1 MITQIVTFL
10 IFFAVIGC
18 ILYGRR
24 LIKTEKVDAVFG
36 NPERALGGT
45 HWVIVGS
52 SFLLLIWLYY
62 SWDIAKGF
70 YPKSANELCQVAKVN
85 DSLLGL
91 KYQFPIEERE
101 FKSTS
106 QIKKENKNLR
116 IIQNE
121 IQNSEKLN
129 NQQKTILI
137 SFISKTNQLIP
148 LLTNED
154 LIENVTKQKINDIT
168 GKINLLT
175 ENFQKPDYPFETE
188 QELNQRLRAVNE
200 EGGWGITKVDA
211 GSGSIENTLEV
222 PLVPATK
229 RGVKF
234 HTAAKELNLISDE
247 FFKLRNHNPQF
258 KSRIKELKNE
268 IKSYRKDLS
277 DNEEIASTYA
287 KNIVKIARRIEFA
300 SIYPPNT
307 LNQMQAA
314 IIKFENAQKNAQGG
328 LRFIDM
334 FLFPAGT
341 IVASGPSCSE
351 QGSGRWLPK
360 PSDTLNKF
368 ILMSKPSVGYKDIPL
383 LWIQMVDVSKMI
395 GFILPDWIA
404 DILPGEYPV
413 HTKDGIVK
421 QNFKGGVLKIVTGD
435 FNLFKLPVPYGHIWD
450 SFLRV
455 FLGLI
460 FGILIGVPLGLFM
473 GLNRFAKGFFDPLIE
488 LYRPVPPLA
497 WAPLI
502 ISVLGIDN
510 TGKVF
515 LLFMVSLSIMIISA
529 RAGASGTQ
537 LSKIHAA
544 HSLGASK
551 KQILRYVI
559 FPNSL
564 PEILTG
570 IRVAVGMCW
579 GTLVAAEF
587 LAGTTGIGFVE
598 NVAKKYF
605 QYEVIWITIFIMG
618 MLGLL
623 FDITLR
629 KIINKTIPWRG
640 KG

>member
-1 MITQIVTFL
+1 MLTQIITFL
-10 IFFAVIGC
+10 IFFAVVGC
-18 ILYGRR
+18 ILYGRK
-24 LIKTEKVDAVFG
+24 LIRTEKVDAVFG
-36 NPERALGGT
+36 NPERAKGGT

-52 SFLLLIWLYY
+52 SFLLLVWLYY

-106 QIKKENKNLR
+106 QIKKENKNLEA
-116 IIQNE
+116 ILNE
-121 IQNSEKLN
+121 IQGSDKLN
-129 NQQKTILI
+129 NQQKITLAG
-137 SFISKTNQLIP
+137 FIGKTNKLIP

-154 LIENVTKQKINDIT
+154 LIEDETKKKINDIT
-168 GKINLLT
+168 GKINFLT
-175 ENFQKPDYPFETE
+175 ENFIKPDYPFETE
-188 QELNQRLRAVNE
+188 QELKERLDAVKE
-200 EGGWGITKVDA
+200 QGGWGIVKVQT
-211 GSGSIENTLEV
+211 GTGSIENTIEV
-222 PLVPATK
+222 PLIPETY
-229 RGVKF
+229 RGLKF
-234 HTAAKELNLISDE
+234 DAAAQELNLISDE
-247 FFKLRNHNPQF
+247 FFQLRNHNPQF
-258 KSRIKELKNE
+258 KSKIKEIKDE
-268 IKSYRKDLS
+268 IKAYRNNL
-277 DNEEIASTYA
+277 NEDEEVASEYA

-300 SIYPPNT
+300 SIYPPNA
-307 LNQMQAA
+307 LDNMQNA
-314 IIKFENAQKNAQGG
+314 IIEFDNAQKEAQGG
-328 LRFIDM
+328 LRFVDI

-360 PSDTLNKF
+360 PSDTFNKF

-383 LWIQMVDVSKMI
+383 LWIDMVDVSKMI

-413 HTKDGIVK
+413 HNKDGIVK
-421 QNFKGGVLKIVTGD
+421 QNFKGTVLKVVTGD
-435 FNLFKLPVPYGHIWD
+435 FKLFKVPVPYGHIWD

-455 FLGLI
+455 FLGLV

-551 KQILRYVI
+551 RQILRYVI

-623 FDITLR
+623 FDVTLR
-629 KIINKTIPWRG
+629 KIIDKTIPWRG

>member
-1 MITQIVTFL
+1 MLTQFVTILIIVS
-10 IFFAVIGC
+10 VIGC

-24 LIKTEKVDAVFG
+24 LIRTEKVDAVFG
-36 NPERALGGT
+36 NPERAKGGT
-45 HWVIVGS
+45 HWVIVGTS
-52 SFLLLIWLYY
+52 AILMLWLYY

-85 DSLLGL
+85 ESLLGL

-106 QIKKENKNLR
+106 IIKIENKNLKK
-116 IIQNE
+116 ITAE
-121 IQNSEKLN
+121 IQNSPDLN
-129 NQQKTILI
+129 NQQKTILLEYI
-137 SFISKTNQLIP
+137 NKTGQLIP
-148 LLTNED
+148 LLTNDSLMETD
-154 LIENVTKQKINDIT
+154 TRIKIKEMTDELR
-168 GKINLLT
+168 LLSS
-175 ENFQKPDYPFETE
+175 NFKKKDYPFETE
-188 QELNQRLRAVNE
+188 EEKNE
-200 EGGWGITKVDA
+200 RQIAISEQGDWGIIKVSA
-211 GSGSIENTLEV
+211 GTGSIENTIEV
-222 PLVPATK
+222 PLVPATD
-229 RGVKF
+229 RGLKF
-234 HTAAKELNLISDE
+234 HAAAEELTLINDK

-258 KSRIKELKNE
+258 KNSIKKLKEDIKE
-268 IKSYRKDLS
+268 YRKSLNDT
-277 DNEEIASTYA
+277 EEVASSFA
-287 KNIVKIARRIEFA
+287 KDIVKIARRIEFA
-300 SIYPPNT
+300 SIYPPNA
-307 LNQMQAA
+307 LNDMQNA
-314 IIKFENAQKNAQGG
+314 IIEFDNLQKSEQGG
-328 LRFIDM
+328 LRLIDIL
-334 FLFPAGT
+334 LFPAGT
-341 IVASGPSCSE
+341 IVSSGTSCSE

-368 ILMSKPSVGYKDIPL
+368 ILMSKPSVGYKNIPL
-383 LWIQMVDVSKMI
+383 LWIDMMDVSKII

-404 DILPGEYPV
+404 DILPGDYPV

-421 QNFKGGVLKIVTGD
+421 QNFKGQVLKLVTGD
-435 FNLFKLPVPYGHIWD
+435 FKLFKIPVPYGHIWD

-460 FGILIGVPLGLFM
+460 FGIIIGVPLGLFM

-551 KQILRYVI
+551 KQILRHVI

-623 FDITLR
+623 FDVTLR
-629 KIINKTIPWRG
+629 KIIDKTIPWRG

>member
-1 MITQIVTFL
+1 MLTQFATIL
-10 IFFAVIGC
+10 IFVAIIGC

-36 NPERALGGT
+36 NPERAKGGT
-45 HWVIVGS
+45 HWIVVGS
-52 SFLLLIWLYY
+52 SAILLVWLYY

-70 YPKSANELCQVAKVN
+70 YPKSANELCQVAKIN
-85 DSLLGL
+85 ESLMGL

-106 QIKKENKNLR
+106 IIKIENKNLKN
-116 IIQNE
+116 IANE
-121 IQNSEKLN
+121 IQNSNDLN
-129 NQQKTILI
+129 DQQKKILI
-137 SFISKTNQLIP
+137 GFIDKTTQLIP
-148 LLTNED
+148 LLTNNNLMEMD
-154 LIENVTKQKINDIT
+154 TKIKIKEMTEEI
-168 GKINLLT
+168 KILSS
-175 ENFQKPDYPFETE
+175 NFKKKDYPFETE
-188 QELNQRLRAVNE
+188 EEKNDRLKAVSE
-200 EGGWGITKVDA
+200 QGGWGITTVRT
-211 GSGSIENTLEV
+211 GTGSIENTLEV
-222 PLVPATK
+222 PLVPGTN
-229 RGVKF
+229 RGLKF
-234 HTAAKELNLISDE
+234 HAAAAELKVISDK
-247 FFKLRNHNPQF
+247 FFKLRNHNSYF
-258 KSRIKELKNE
+258 KTSIKELKNE
-268 IKSYRKDLS
+268 IKAYRKSLDDS
-277 DNEEIASTYA
+277 DEIASTYA

-300 SIYPPNT
+300 SIYPPT
-307 LNQMQAA
+307 ALNGMKDA
-314 IIKFENAQKNAQGG
+314 IIEFDNLQKSEQGG
-328 LRFIDM
+328 LRLIDIL
-334 FLFPAGT
+334 LFPAGT

-360 PSDTLNKF
+360 PSDTFNKF
-368 ILMSKPSVGYKDIPL
+368 ILMSKPSVGYKNIPL
-383 LWIQMVDVSKMI
+383 LWIEMIDVSSMI

-404 DILPGEYPV
+404 DVLPGEYPV

-421 QNFKGGVLKIVTGD
+421 ENFKSKVLKLVTGD
-435 FNLFKLPVPYGHIWD
+435 FKLFKVPVPYGHIWD

-455 FLGLI
+455 FLGLV
-460 FGILIGVPLGLFM
+460 FGIIIGVPLGLFM

-551 KQILRYVI
+551 KQILRHVI

-629 KIINKTIPWRG
+629 KIIDKTIPWRG

>member
-1 MITQIVTFL
+1 MLTQFVTAL
-10 IFFAVIGC
+10 IFVAIIGC

-36 NPERALGGT
+36 NPERAKGGT
-45 HWVIVGS
+45 HWVIVGAS
-52 SFLLLIWLYY
+52 AILLVWLYY

-70 YPKSANELCQVAKVN
+70 YPKSANELCQVAKIN
-85 DSLLGL
+85 ESLLGL

-106 QIKKENKNLR
+106 IIKIENKNLQR
-116 IIQNE
+116 TTKE
-121 IQNSEKLN
+121 IQNSPDLSD
-129 NQQKTILI
+129 QQKAILLGYI
-137 SFISKTNQLIP
+137 DQTRKLIP

-154 LIENVTKQKINDIT
+154 LMEMETKLKIKEMTDQI
-168 GKINLLT
+168 KLLSVD
-175 ENFQKPDYPFETE
+175 FQKKDYPFETE
-188 QELNQRLRAVNE
+188 AEKNERLKALSE
-200 EGGWGITKVDA
+200 QGSWGIINVRT
-211 GSGSIENTLEV
+211 GTGSIENTIEI
-222 PLVPATK
+222 PLVPETN
-229 RGVKF
+229 RGLKF
-234 HTAAKELNLISDE
+234 QAAANELKIINDK

-258 KSRIKELKNE
+258 KDTIKK
-268 IKSYRKDLS
+268 IKDDIKAYRKSLD
-277 DNEEIASTYA
+277 DTQEIASTYG
-287 KNIVKIARRIEFA
+287 KDIVKIARRIEYA
-300 SIYPPNT
+300 SIYPPT
-307 LNQMQAA
+307 ALNEMKNA
-314 IIKFENAQKNAQGG
+314 IIEFDNVQKDQQGG
-328 LRFIDM
+328 LRLVDII
-334 FLFPAGT
+334 LFPAGT
-341 IVASGPSCSE
+341 IVSSGPSCSE

-368 ILMSKPSVGYKDIPL
+368 ILMSKPSVGYKNIPL
-383 LWIQMVDVSKMI
+383 LWIDMMDVSSII
-395 GFILPDWIA
+395 GFVLPDWIA

-413 HTKDGIVK
+413 HTKDGVVE
-421 QNFKGGVLKIVTGD
+421 QNFKGRVLKVVTGD
-435 FNLFKLPVPYGHIWD
+435 FKLFKIPVPYGHIWD

-455 FLGLI
+455 FLGLV
-460 FGILIGVPLGLFM
+460 FGIIIGVPLGLFM

-551 KQILRYVI
+551 KQILRHVI

-629 KIINKTIPWRG
+629 KIIDKTIPWRG

>member
-1 MITQIVTFL
+1 MLTQILTVL
-10 IFFAVIGC
+10 ILATIIGS
-18 ILYGRR
+18 IIYGRK
-24 LIKTEKVDAVFG
+24 LIQTEKVDAVFG
-36 NPERALGGT
+36 NPERAKGGT
-45 HWVIVGS
+45 HWVILGS
-52 SFLLLIWLYY
+52 CTILLIWMYY
-62 SWDIAKGF
+62 SWDIARGF

-85 DSLLGL
+85 DSLLAL
-91 KYQFPIEERE
+91 KYQFPIDQRE
-101 FKSTS
+101 LKSTA
-106 QIKKENKNLR
+106 QIKNENENLR
-116 IIQNE
+116 QLSAE
-121 IQNSEKLN
+121 IQNSN
-129 NQQKTILI
+129 VSAQQKEILI
-137 SFISKTNQLIP
+137 GFLNKTSQLIP

-154 LIENVTKQKINDIT
+154 LIENDTKEKINEIT

-188 QELNQRLRAVNE
+188 QQLQERLQAAND
-200 EGGWGITKVDA
+200 EGGWGIVKVDA

-222 PLVPATK
+222 PLIPSTDK
-229 RGVKF
+229 GLKF
-234 HTAAKELNLISDE
+234 HAAAEEISLISEE
-247 FFKLRNHNPQF
+247 FFKLRNHNSQF
-258 KSRIKELKNE
+258 KNQIKE
-268 IKSYRKDLS
+268 IKDQIKIYRDELS
-277 DNEEIASTYA
+277 DSEEVASEYA

-300 SIYPPNT
+300 SIYPPNA
-307 LNQMQAA
+307 LDDL
-314 IIKFENAQKNAQGG
+314 QKAVVNFDNTKNEIQGG
-328 LRFIDM
+328 LRLVDI

-341 IVASGPSCSE
+341 IVASGQSCSE

-360 PSDTLNKF
+360 PSDTFNKF
-368 ILMSKPSVGYKDIPL
+368 VLMSKPSVGYKDVPL
-383 LWIQMVDVSKMI
+383 LWIQLIDVSQMI

-404 DILPGEYPV
+404 DIIPGEYPI
-413 HTKDGIVK
+413 HTKDGVVV
-421 QNFKGGVLKIVTGD
+421 QNFKGNVLKVVTGD
-435 FNLFKLPVPYGHIWD
+435 FSLFKVPVPYGHIWD

-455 FLGLI
+455 LLGLI
-460 FGILIGVPLGLFM
+460 FGIIIGVPLGLFM

-510 TGKVF
+510 SGKIF

-623 FDITLR
+623 FDVTLR
-629 KIINKTIPWRG
+629 KLIDKYIPWRG

>member
-1 MITQIVTFL
+1 MLTQFVTIIIIVS
-10 IFFAVIGC
+10 IIGC

-24 LIKTEKVDAVFG
+24 LIRTEKVDTVFG
-36 NPERALGGT
+36 NPERAKGGT

-52 SFLLLIWLYY
+52 SAILMLWLYY

-70 YPKSANELCQVAKVN
+70 YPKSANELCQVAKIN
-85 DSLLGL
+85 ESLLGL

-106 QIKKENKNLR
+106 IIKIENKNL
-116 IIQNE
+116 IKIANE
-121 IQNSEKLN
+121 IKVSPDLN
-129 NQQKTILI
+129 DQQKIILVSYI
-137 SFISKTNQLIP
+137 DRTSKLIP
-148 LLTNED
+148 LLTSEE
-154 LIENVTKQKINDIT
+154 LIEMDTKIKIQEM
-168 GKINLLT
+168 T
-175 ENFQKPDYPFETE
+175 EQIKQLSINFQKKNYPFETE
-188 QELNQRLRAVNE
+188 SQKIERLKLVDE
-200 EGGWGITKVDA
+200 QGGWGIITIDS
-211 GSGSIENTLEV
+211 GSGSIENTIEI
-222 PLVPATK
+222 PTAPQTK
-229 RGVKF
+229 KGLKF
-234 HTAAKELNLISDE
+234 NAAAKELSLINDK
-247 FFKLRNHNPQF
+247 FFKLRNHNPLF
-258 KSRIKELKNE
+258 KSAIKQLKDD
-268 IKSYRKDLS
+268 IKTYRKGLNDG
-277 DNEEIASTYA
+277 EEIASDYA

-300 SIYPPNT
+300 SIYPPNA
-307 LNQMQAA
+307 LNEMQTA
-314 IIKFENAQKNAQGG
+314 IIEFDDLQNKEQGG
-328 LRFIDM
+328 LRLIDIL
-334 FLFPAGT
+334 LFPSGT
-341 IVASGPSCSE
+341 IVASGATCSE

-360 PSDTLNKF
+360 PSDTFNKF
-368 ILMSKPSVGYKDIPL
+368 VLLSKPSVGYKNVPL
-383 LWIQMVDVSKMI
+383 LWIEMVDVSKMI

-413 HTKDGIVK
+413 HTKDGTVK
-421 QNFKGGVLKIVTGD
+421 ENFKSNVLKVVTGD
-435 FNLFKLPVPYGHIWD
+435 FKLFKVPVPYGHIWD
-450 SFLRV
+450 SFMRV
-455 FLGLI
+455 FLGLV
-460 FGILIGVPLGLFM
+460 FGIIIGVPLGLFM
-473 GLNRFAKGFFDPLIE
+473 GLNRFARGFFDPLIE

-510 TGKVF
+510 SGKVF

-605 QYEVIWITIFIMG
+605 QWEVIWITIIIMG
-618 MLGLL
+618 LLGLL

-629 KIINKTIPWRG
+629 KIIDKTIPWRG

>member
-1 MITQIVTFL
+1 MLTQLITFL

-91 KYQFPIEERE
+91 KYQFPIEQRE
-101 FKSTS
+101 LKSTA
-106 QIKKENKNLR
+106 QIRQENKNLKK
-116 IIQNE
+116 ITIE
-121 IQNSEKLN
+121 IQNSNDLN
-129 NQQKTILI
+129 DEQKTILI
-137 SFISKTNQLIP
+137 GFIGKAKQLIP
-148 LLTNED
+148 LLTNEN
-154 LIENVTKQKINDIT
+154 LLEGETKQKINDIT

-175 ENFQKPDYPFETE
+175 ENFKKPDYPFENE
-188 QELNQRLRAVNE
+188 QERNERLKAVSE

-211 GSGSIENTLEV
+211 GSGTIENTIEV
-222 PLVPATK
+222 PLVPATN
-229 RGVKF
+229 RGLKF
-234 HTAAKELNLISDE
+234 DAAAQELNLISDE
-247 FFKLRNHNPQF
+247 FFKLRNHNPRF
-258 KSRIKELKNE
+258 KNAIKELKND
-268 IKSYRKDLS
+268 IKVYRNDLNDS
-277 DNEEIASTYA
+277 EEIASSYA

-300 SIYPPNT
+300 SLYPPNA
-307 LNQMQAA
+307 LDKMQNA
-314 IIKFENAQKNAQGG
+314 IVNFDKAQIEAQGG
-328 LRFIDM
+328 LRFVDI

-368 ILMSKPSVGYKDIPL
+368 VLMSKPSVGYKEIPL
-383 LWIQMVDVSKMI
+383 LWINMVDVSKMI

-404 DILPGEYPV
+404 DILPGDYPV

-421 QNFKGGVLKIVTGD
+421 QNFKGKVLKFVTGD
-435 FNLFKLPVPYGHIWD
+435 FKLFKIPVPYGHIWD

-455 FLGLI
+455 FLGLV
-460 FGILIGVPLGLFM
+460 FGIIIGVPLGLFM

-551 KQILRYVI
+551 RQILRYVI

-623 FDITLR
+623 FDVTLR
-629 KIINKTIPWRG
+629 KIIDKTIPWRG

>member
-1 MITQIVTFL
+1 MLTQIVTFL

-36 NPERALGGT
+36 NPERAKGGT
-45 HWVIVGS
+45 HWIIVGS
-52 SFLLLIWLYY
+52 SFLLLVWLYY

-101 FKSTS
+101 FKSTA

-116 IIQNE
+116 TTLNE
-121 IQNSEKLN
+121 IKFSEDLN
-129 NQQKTILI
+129 LQQKTDLTE
-137 SFISKTNQLIP
+137 FINKTIQLIP

-154 LIENVTKQKINDIT
+154 LIENETKFKIDNIT

-175 ENFQKPDYPFETE
+175 ENFRKPEYPFESDQEANERLKAVSE
-188 QELNQRLRAVNE
+188 Q
-200 EGGWGITKVDA
+200 GDWGIIKVQS
-211 GSGSIENTLEV
+211 GTGSIENTIEV
-222 PLVPATK
+222 PLVPETK
-229 RGVKF
+229 RGLKF
-234 HTAAKELNLISDE
+234 DAAAKELQIISDE

-258 KSRIKELKNE
+258 KDKIKELKEE
-268 IKSYRKDLS
+268 IKAYRKNLD
-277 DNEEIASTYA
+277 DTQEVASTYA
-287 KNIVKIARRIEFA
+287 KDIVKIARRIEFA
-300 SIYPPNT
+300 SIYPPNA
-307 LNQMQAA
+307 LNEMQNA
-314 IIKFENAQKNAQGG
+314 IINFDVAQKEAQGG
-328 LRFIDM
+328 LRFVDI

-360 PSDTLNKF
+360 PSDTFDKF
-368 ILMSKPSVGYKDIPL
+368 MLMLKPSVGYKEIPL
-383 LWIQMVDVSKMI
+383 LWIELVDVSKMI

-413 HTKDGIVK
+413 HTQDGIVK
-421 QNFKGGVLKIVTGD
+421 QNFKGQVLKLVTGD
-435 FNLFKLPVPYGHIWD
+435 FKLFKVPVPYGHIWD

-455 FLGLI
+455 FLGLV

-623 FDITLR
+623 FDVTLR
-629 KIINKTIPWRG
+629 KIIDKTIPWRG

>member
-1 MITQIVTFL
+1 MLTQIVTFL
-10 IFFAVIGC
+10 IFFAVVGC

-24 LIKTEKVDAVFG
+24 LIRTEKVDAVFG
-36 NPERALGGT
+36 NPERARGGT

-52 SFLLLIWLYY
+52 SFLLLVWLYY

-91 KYQFPIEERE
+91 KYQFPIEERQ

-106 QIKKENKNLR
+106 QIKKENKNLQ
-116 IIQNE
+116 IILDE
-121 IQNSEKLN
+121 IQNSNELN
-129 NQQKTILI
+129 SQQKIILAN
-137 SFISKTNQLIP
+137 FINKTNQLIP

-154 LIENVTKQKINDIT
+154 LLEIDTRQKIDDIT
-168 GKINLLT
+168 GRINLLT
-175 ENFQKPDYPFETE
+175 ENFQKPDYPFESE
-188 QELNQRLRAVNE
+188 QEYNERQKAVSE
-200 EGGWGITKVDA
+200 EGGWGIVKVSA
-211 GSGSIENTLEV
+211 GTGSIENTIEV
-222 PLVPATK
+222 PLIPATD
-229 RGVKF
+229 RGLKF
-234 HTAAKELNLISDE
+234 HAAAQELNLISDD

-258 KSRIKELKNE
+258 KEKIKELKDE
-268 IKSYRKDLS
+268 IKSYRQDLDSEDLS
-277 DNEEIASTYA
+277 STYA

-300 SIYPPNT
+300 SIYPPNA
-307 LNQMQAA
+307 LDKMQNA
-314 IIKFENAQKNAQGG
+314 IIKFDVAQKEAQGG
-328 LRFIDM
+328 LRFIDI

-341 IVASGPSCSE
+341 IIASGPSCSE

-360 PSDTLNKF
+360 PSDTFNKF
-368 ILMSKPSVGYKDIPL
+368 ALMLKPSVGYKDIPL
-383 LWIQMVDVSKMI
+383 LWIDMVDVSKMI
-395 GFILPDWIA
+395 GFVLPDWIA
-404 DILPGEYPV
+404 DILPGDYPV

-421 QNFKGGVLKIVTGD
+421 QNFKGYVLKVVTGD
-435 FNLFKLPVPYGHIWD
+435 FELFKIPVPYGHIWD
-450 SFLRV
+450 SFMRV
-455 FLGLI
+455 FLGLV

-623 FDITLR
+623 FDVTLR
-629 KIINKTIPWRG
+629 KIIDKTIPWRG

>member
-1 MITQIVTFL
+1 MLTQILTFL
-10 IFFAVIGC
+10 IFFAVVGC

-24 LIKTEKVDAVFG
+24 LIRTEKVDAVFG

-106 QIKKENKNLR
+106 QIKKENKNLKL
-116 IIQNE
+116 IQNE
-121 IQNSEKLN
+121 IQNSEELN
-129 NQQKTILI
+129 SQQKTILI
-137 SFISKTNQLIP
+137 SYISKTNQLIP

-154 LIENVTKQKINDIT
+154 LLEIETQLKIDDIT

-188 QELNQRLRAVNE
+188 QEFNERLKAVNE

-222 PLVPATK
+222 PLVPATS
-229 RGVKF
+229 RGLKF
-234 HTAAKELNLISDE
+234 HTAAQELNLISDE

-258 KSRIKELKNE
+258 KSRIKELKEE

-277 DNEEIASTYA
+277 DSEEVASTYA

-300 SIYPPNT
+300 SIYPPNS
-307 LNQMQAA
+307 LDKMQAA
-314 IIKFENAQKNAQGG
+314 IVKFDNAQKKEQGG
-328 LRFIDM
+328 LRLIDI

-360 PSDTLNKF
+360 PSDTFNKF

-404 DILPGEYPV
+404 DVLPGEYPV

-435 FNLFKLPVPYGHIWD
+435 FNLFKVPVPYGHIWD

-455 FLGLI
+455 FLGLV

-551 KQILRYVI
+551 KQILRHVI

-579 GTLVAAEF
+579 GTL
-587 LAGTTGIGFVE
+587 
-598 NVAKKYF
+598 
-605 QYEVIWITIFIMG
+605 
-618 MLGLL
+618 
-623 FDITLR
+623 
-629 KIINKTIPWRG
+629 
-640 KG
+640 

>member
-1 MITQIVTFL
+1 MLTQFATIL
-10 IFFAVIGC
+10 IFVAIIGC

-36 NPERALGGT
+36 NPERAKGGT
-45 HWVIVGS
+45 HWIVVGS
-52 SFLLLIWLYY
+52 SAILLVWLYY

-70 YPKSANELCQVAKVN
+70 YPKSANELCQVAKIN
-85 DSLLGL
+85 ESLMGL

-106 QIKKENKNLR
+106 IIKIENKNLKN
-116 IIQNE
+116 IANE
-121 IQNSEKLN
+121 IQNSNDLN
-129 NQQKTILI
+129 DQQKKILI
-137 SFISKTNQLIP
+137 GFIDKTTQLIP
-148 LLTNED
+148 LLTND
-154 LIENVTKQKINDIT
+154 NLIEMDTKIKIKEMTEEI
-168 GKINLLT
+168 KILSS
-175 ENFQKPDYPFETE
+175 NFKKKDYPFESEEEKNERLKAVLE
-188 QELNQRLRAVNE
+188 Q
-200 EGGWGITKVDA
+200 GGWGITTVRT
-211 GSGSIENTLEV
+211 GTGSIENTLEV
-222 PLVPATK
+222 PLVPGTNK
-229 RGVKF
+229 GLKF
-234 HTAAKELNLISDE
+234 HAAAAELKVISDK
-247 FFKLRNHNPQF
+247 FFKLRNHNSYF
-258 KSRIKELKNE
+258 KTSIKELKNE
-268 IKSYRKDLS
+268 IKVYRKSLDDS
-277 DNEEIASTYA
+277 EEIASTYA

-300 SIYPPNT
+300 SIYPPT
-307 LNQMQAA
+307 ALNEMKDA
-314 IIKFENAQKNAQGG
+314 IIEFDNLQKSEQGG
-328 LRFIDM
+328 LRLIDIL
-334 FLFPAGT
+334 LFPAGT

-360 PSDTLNKF
+360 PSDTFNKF
-368 ILMSKPSVGYKDIPL
+368 ILMSKPSVGYKNIPL
-383 LWIQMVDVSKMI
+383 LWIEMVDVSSMI

-404 DILPGEYPV
+404 DVLPGEYPV

-421 QNFKGGVLKIVTGD
+421 ENFKSKVLKLVTGD
-435 FNLFKLPVPYGHIWD
+435 FKLFKVPVPYGHIWD

-455 FLGLI
+455 FLGLV
-460 FGILIGVPLGLFM
+460 FGIIIGVPLGLFM

-551 KQILRYVI
+551 KQILRHVI

-629 KIINKTIPWRG
+629 KIIDKTIPWRG

>member
-1 MITQIVTFL
+1 MLTQIITIL
-10 IFFAVIGC
+10 ILVSIVGC
-18 ILYGRR
+18 ILYGRK
-24 LIKTEKVDAVFG
+24 LIRTEKVDAVFG
-36 NPERALGGT
+36 NPERAKGGT

-52 SFLLLIWLYY
+52 SAILLIWLYY

-106 QIKKENKNLR
+106 IIRIENKNLQK
-116 IIQNE
+116 IINE
-121 IQNSEKLN
+121 IQKSSDLN
-129 NQQKTILI
+129 VEQKKVLVE
-137 SFISKTNQLIP
+137 FANKTGLLIP
-148 LLTNED
+148 LLTNKYLME
-154 LIENVTKQKINDIT
+154 ESTKVKIKEMTN
-168 GKINLLT
+168 KIRLLSS
-175 ENFQKPDYPFETE
+175 NFKKKDYPFETE
-188 QELNQRLRAVNE
+188 TEKNERQKAVSE
-200 EGGWGITKVDA
+200 EGGWGIIKVES
-211 GSGSIENTLEV
+211 GTGSIENTIEV
-222 PLVPATK
+222 PLIPATD
-229 RGVKF
+229 RGLKF
-234 HTAAKELNLISDE
+234 HAAAEELQVINDE
-247 FFKLRNHNPQF
+247 FFKLRNHNSNF
-258 KSRIKELKNE
+258 KTSIKGLKNE
-268 IKSYRKDLS
+268 IKSYRKNLDDTDEL
-277 DNEEIASTYA
+277 ASTYA
-287 KNIVKIARRIEFA
+287 KDIVKIARRIEYA
-300 SIYPPNT
+300 SIYPPDA
-307 LNQMQAA
+307 LNEMQNA
-314 IIKFENAQKNAQGG
+314 IIEFDNLQKSEQGG
-328 LRFIDM
+328 LRLIDM
-334 FLFPAGT
+334 LLFPAGT

-360 PSDTLNKF
+360 PSDTFNKF
-368 ILMSKPSVGYKDIPL
+368 ILMSKPSVGYKNIPL
-383 LWIQMVDVSKMI
+383 LWIDMMDVSKII

-404 DILPGEYPV
+404 DILPGKYPV
-413 HTKDGIVK
+413 HSKDGIVE
-421 QNFKGGVLKIVTGD
+421 QNFKGKVLKIVTGD
-435 FNLFKLPVPYGHIWD
+435 FKLFKIPVPYGHIWD

-455 FLGLI
+455 FLGLV
-460 FGILIGVPLGLFM
+460 FGIIIGVPLGLFM

-551 KQILRYVI
+551 RQILRYVI

-623 FDITLR
+623 FDVTLR
-629 KIINKTIPWRG
+629 KIIDKTIPWRG

>member
-1 MITQIVTFL
+1 MLTQILTVL
-10 IFFAVIGC
+10 ILATIIGS
-18 ILYGRR
+18 IIYGRK
-24 LIKTEKVDAVFG
+24 LIQTEKVDAVFG
-36 NPERALGGT
+36 NPERAKGGT
-45 HWVIVGS
+45 HWVILGS
-52 SFLLLIWLYY
+52 CTILLIWMYY
-62 SWDIAKGF
+62 SWDIARGF

-85 DSLLGL
+85 DSLLAL
-91 KYQFPIEERE
+91 KYQFPIDQRE
-101 FKSTS
+101 LKSTA
-106 QIKKENKNLR
+106 QIKNENENLR
-116 IIQNE
+116 QLSAE
-121 IQNSEKLN
+121 IQNSN
-129 NQQKTILI
+129 VSAQQKEILI
-137 SFISKTNQLIP
+137 GFLNKTSQLIP

-154 LIENVTKQKINDIT
+154 LIENETKEKINEIT

-188 QELNQRLRAVNE
+188 QQLQERLQAAND
-200 EGGWGITKVDA
+200 EGGWGIVKVDA

-222 PLVPATK
+222 PLIPSTDK
-229 RGVKF
+229 GLKF
-234 HTAAKELNLISDE
+234 HAAAEEIILISEE
-247 FFKLRNHNPQF
+247 FFKLRNHNSQF
-258 KSRIKELKNE
+258 KNQIKE
-268 IKSYRKDLS
+268 IKDQIKVYRDELS
-277 DNEEIASTYA
+277 DSEEVASEYA

-300 SIYPPNT
+300 SIYPPNA
-307 LNQMQAA
+307 LDDL
-314 IIKFENAQKNAQGG
+314 QKAVVNFDNTKNEIQGG
-328 LRFIDM
+328 LRLVDI

-341 IVASGPSCSE
+341 IVASGQSCSE

-360 PSDTLNKF
+360 PSDTFNKF
-368 ILMSKPSVGYKDIPL
+368 VLMSKPSVGYKDVPL
-383 LWIQMVDVSKMI
+383 LWIQLIDVSQMI

-404 DILPGEYPV
+404 DIIPGEYPI
-413 HTKDGIVK
+413 HTKDGVVV
-421 QNFKGGVLKIVTGD
+421 QNFKGNVLKVVTGD
-435 FNLFKLPVPYGHIWD
+435 FSLFKVPVPYGHIWD

-455 FLGLI
+455 LLGLI
-460 FGILIGVPLGLFM
+460 FGIIIGVPLGLFM

-510 TGKVF
+510 SGKIF

-623 FDITLR
+623 FDVTLR
-629 KIINKTIPWRG
+629 KLIDKYIPWRG

>member
-1 MITQIVTFL
+1 MLTQIVTFL

-36 NPERALGGT
+36 NPERARGGT
-45 HWVIVGS
+45 HWIIVGS
-52 SFLLLIWLYY
+52 SFLLLVWLYY

-101 FKSTS
+101 FKSTA
-106 QIKKENKNLR
+106 QIKKENKNLKATL
-116 IIQNE
+116 NE
-121 IQNSEKLN
+121 IKLSEDLN
-129 NQQKTILI
+129 LQQKTDLTE
-137 SFISKTNQLIP
+137 FINKTIQLIP

-154 LIENVTKQKINDIT
+154 LIENETKFKIDDIT

-175 ENFQKPDYPFETE
+175 ENFRKPEYPFETE
-188 QELNQRLRAVNE
+188 QEANERLKAVNE
-200 EGGWGITKVDA
+200 QGDWGIIKVQS
-211 GSGSIENTLEV
+211 GTGSIENTIEV
-222 PLVPATK
+222 PLVPETK
-229 RGVKF
+229 RGLKF
-234 HTAAKELNLISDE
+234 DAAAKELQIISDE

-258 KSRIKELKNE
+258 KDKIKELKDE
-268 IKSYRKDLS
+268 IKAYRKNLD
-277 DNEEIASTYA
+277 DTQEVASTYA
-287 KNIVKIARRIEFA
+287 KDIVKIARRIEFA
-300 SIYPPNT
+300 SIYPPNA
-307 LNQMQAA
+307 LNEMQNA
-314 IIKFENAQKNAQGG
+314 IINFDVAQKEAQGG
-328 LRFIDM
+328 LRFIDI

-360 PSDTLNKF
+360 PSDTLDKF
-368 ILMSKPSVGYKDIPL
+368 MLMLKPSVGYKEIPL
-383 LWIQMVDVSKMI
+383 LWIELVDVSKMI

-413 HTKDGIVK
+413 HTQDGIVK
-421 QNFKGGVLKIVTGD
+421 QNFKGQVLKLVTGD
-435 FNLFKLPVPYGHIWD
+435 FKLFKVPVPYGHIWD

-455 FLGLI
+455 FLGLV

-623 FDITLR
+623 FDVTLR
-629 KIINKTIPWRG
+629 KIIDKTIPWRG